1 MSKPDID
8 QPRTPEPDTTLEQ
21 PGTDTST
28 DWDEWMEKHGPR
40 PTPVSDIADADGR
53 YRP

>member
-1 MSKPDID
+1 MSKRDTD
-8 QPRTPEPDTTLEQ
+8 QPRAPEADATPEQ

-28 DWDEWMEKHGPR
+28 DWDEWMEKHGQR
-40 PTPVSDIADADGR
+40 PTPVPDIADAEGK

>member
-1 MSKPDID
+1 MNKRDAD
-8 QPRTPEPDTTLEQ
+8 QPRPPEPEATPEQ
-21 PGTDTST
+21 PVSDTST

-40 PTPVSDIADADGR
+40 PTPVADIADAEGK